1 MARNPKVVVI
11 DGNLEGRSELHKL
24 LSLAHIA
31 VLGEAGY
38 GVDAQTLVED
48 VQPDVALV
56 GLEEPVARGLQTL
69 EALSASFPQLP
80 MIVYSSLA
88 DGGSVRRA
96 MLAGAR
102 DYLTQPLD
110 PETVTNSI
118 KLMLDQEEHRQK
130 RASGQSPQIANA
142 GGTVIT
148 VFGAKGGIG
157 KTTIATN
164 LATAIHK
171 ETGQTVALVDMD
183 TRFGDV
189 AIMMDIPVDRNIAD
203 LARRL
208 DTVDRTNIR
217 EYLVQHPCGVG
228 ILPAPSHP
236 GDWNVVTPDHIEQV
250 VRLLA
255 QTHDFVILDTPGTFN
270 EMVAAALEM
279 ATVVLLVTS
288 MDVASI
294 KDTVLALNM
303 LRSWSFPRE
312 KVKLTINHA
321 NVANSV
327 KDKDVERTLE
337 YEVFWQIPYDE
348 TVTKSTQLGQ
358 PIVLTKPGSKVGSSL
373 IDLARTMGGAKLK
386 PKSGGA
392 GAFMSRFLRRA
403 S

>member
-1 MARNPKVVVI
+1 MARNPKVIIV
-11 DGNLEGRSELHKL
+11 DGSLEGRSELHKM
-24 LSLAHIA
+24 LSLSHIA

-38 GVDAQTLVED
+38 GVDAQSLVED
-48 VQPDVALV
+48 AQPDVALV
-56 GLEEPVARGLQTL
+56 GVEEPVARGLQTV
-69 EALSASFPQLP
+69 EALAASYPQLP
-80 MIVYSSLA
+80 LIVYSSLT
-88 DGGSVRRA
+88 DGASVRRA

-102 DYLTQPLD
+102 DYLTSPLD
-110 PETVTNSI
+110 PEAVATSI
-118 KLMLDQEEHRQK
+118 RMVQEQEEYRQ
-130 RASGQSPQIANA
+130 RRITGEVPQAAST

-164 LATAIHK
+164 LATALHR
-171 ETGQTVALVDMD
+171 ETRQTVALVDMD

-189 AIMMDIPVDRNIAD
+189 AIMMDVPVDRNIAD

-208 DTVDRTNIR
+208 DQVDRTNIR
-217 EYLVQHPCGVG
+217 DYLVPHSSGVG

-312 KVKLTINHA
+312 KVKLAINHA

-327 KDKDVERTLE
+327 KERDVVRTLE

-348 TVTKSTQLGQ
+348 SVTKSTQLGQ
-358 PIVLTKPGSKVGSSL
+358 PIVLTKPNSRVGQNIL
-373 IDLARTMGGAKLK
+373 DLARMMGGVR
-386 PKSGGA
+386 PKQKT
-392 GAFMSRFLRRA
+392 FMDRFLKR
-403 S
+403 